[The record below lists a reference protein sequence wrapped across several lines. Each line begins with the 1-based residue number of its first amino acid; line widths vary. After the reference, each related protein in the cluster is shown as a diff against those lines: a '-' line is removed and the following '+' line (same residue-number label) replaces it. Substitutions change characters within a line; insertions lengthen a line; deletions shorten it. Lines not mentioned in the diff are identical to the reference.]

1 MNDFFLIY
9 AHRGASTTHPENTM
23 PAFAAALRQ
32 GATGIELDVQLT
44 RDGELVVFH
53 DWSLKRIFGKPG
65 HIRDYTLKE
74 IRRWDAGSWFD
85 SRFAGVNVPTLDDVL
100 ARAAAKSIMVNI
112 ELKNFLSF
120 ANGIERKV
128 SEAIARHKIEDK
140 TVISTFNPLSL
151 ELLRE
156 ADCKSD
162 TAFLYFGH
170 LREAWRYACEYNCT
184 HLHPPAQEVNESFL
198 EACREHDLKV
208 VPYQVNTL
216 PEIKRIIGLGTDGII
231 TSQPALAHRFLHGE
245 KHRKPKR

>member
-9 AHRGASTTHPENTM
+9 AHRGASATHPENTM

-65 HIRDYTLKE
+65 HIRDYTLAE
-74 IRRWDAGSWFD
+74 LRRFDAGRWFD
-85 SRFAGVNVPTLDDVL
+85 SRFAGISIPTLNDVL
-100 ARAAAKSIMVNI
+100 DRAAAKSIMLNI
-112 ELKNFLSF
+112 ELKNFFSF
-120 ANGIERKV
+120 ANGIEQKV
-128 SEAIARHKIEDK
+128 SEAIARHNLQDQ

-151 ELLRE
+151 ELLQQTGCG
-156 ADCKSD
+156 AD

-170 LREAWRYACEYNCT
+170 LREAWRYAHEYNCAY
-184 HLHPPAQEVNESFL
+184 LHPPVHEVTESFV
-198 EACREHDLKV
+198 EACREHDIKI

-216 PEIKRIIGLGTDGII
+216 PEITRMIELGTDGII
-231 TSQPALAHRFLHGE
+231 TSQPTLAHRLLHGE
-245 KHRKPKR
+245 KRRKPKR